1 MGVTG
6 LSSIQRSTRLVVCP
20 IRRSRRHVGIR
31 LNRMYERTQRP
42 GSGCTNIGATCLQT
56 QTSLIRSMQISIGHS
71 KTCLSPKRREVLQK
85 ATKETKIESR
95 LDTYLDCRD
104 YNIDRLRIVCR

>member
-6 LSSIQRSTRLVVCP
+6 LSF
-20 IRRSRRHVGIR
+20 IRRSATQVGRLINKSPRHAGIR
-31 LNRMYERTQRP
+31 LNRMYEKTQRP
-42 GSGCTNIGATCLQT
+42 GSGCTNIGATSRQT
-56 QTSLIRSMQISIGHS
+56 QTGLIRSMQISIGHS
-71 KTCLSPKRREVLQK
+71 KTCSSPKRREVLQK

-95 LDTYLDCRD
+95 LDTYLDYRD